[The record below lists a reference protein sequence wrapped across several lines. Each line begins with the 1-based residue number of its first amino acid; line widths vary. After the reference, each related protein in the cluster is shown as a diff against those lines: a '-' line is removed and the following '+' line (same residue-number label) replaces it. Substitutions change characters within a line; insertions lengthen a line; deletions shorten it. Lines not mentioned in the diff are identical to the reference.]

1 MTTRPVP
8 ARRPWFMMPARLMRV
23 PGWSPSY
30 HERTSVTRDPMFL
43 PPFVRELSKIEI
55 LGDGYVVGAAD
66 EDRRALVVVGR
77 LDVQDSLGSR
87 ACLPAR
93 LLREHAHGR
102 YLVEEAELGLGL
114 GGIAHVG
121 GIHEDAAV
129 EQGAVHVR
137 HHGPGIAQGVGPA
150 ARLVGGAQE
159 LHEGALTRVPG
170 RDVALVDAVDLPLLR
185 HPDVGMREE
194 ELPVPPIHGEA
205 VRPLAR
211 R

>member
-8 ARRPWFMMPARLMRV
+8 ARRPWFMMSARLMRV

-30 HERTSVTRDPMFL
+30 HERMSFLRDPMFL
-43 PPFVRELSKIEI
+43 PPFVRTLSTIEVF
-55 LGDGYVVGAAD
+55 GEGHVVGAAH
-66 EDRRALVVVGR
+66 EDRRALVIVGR

-87 ACLPAR
+87 ARLPAR

-102 YLVEEAELGLGL
+102 YFVEEAKLGFWR
-114 GGIAHVG
+114 GGIAHIG

-150 ARLVGGAQE
+150 ARLVRGAQVI
-159 LHEGALTRVPG
+159 HGGTVARMPG
-170 RDVALVDAVDLPLLR
+170 GDVARARSVELR
-185 HPDVGMREE
+185 R
-194 ELPVPPIHGEA
+194 L
-205 VRPLAR
+205 
-211 R
+211 